1 MDYNTDN
8 FFGFSVWYVFADNT
22 KMYHVGSLKR
32 AVFGKHD
39 YHNFAG
45 TFRDFLK
52 EERTRVLMKRMYKK
66 SIEYVGGDSRYNIL
80 NGNNYDICGIIRP
93 NMSGGRCDPEYDNY
107 LVCGELLFQF
117 LVWLDPIFVSN
128 LYVQMNEDN
137 KINEAVQDIYRSKE
151 IENTIPSIVYC
162 IYNKGL
168 FGKYKP
174 KELIDLLYSCKDMTV
189 TEVLTPRNITKVLH
203 RYFRGHE
210 RVDNPS
216 KKPIIDLQYVKKY
229 IEDSYNIKHVE
240 NTK

>member
-1 MDYNTDN
+1 MDYYEHN
-8 FFGFSVWYVFADNT
+8 
-22 KMYHVGSLKR
+22 GSYWNYINYCR
-32 AVFGKHD
+32 N
-39 YHNFAG
+39 YSCIC
-45 TFRDFLK
+45 RDVYSGI
-52 EERTRVLMKRMYKK
+52 RST
-66 SIEYVGGDSRYNIL
+66 GNIS
-80 NGNNYDICGIIRP
+80 C

-203 RYFRGHE
+203 T
-210 RVDNPS
+210 S
-216 KKPIIDLQYVKKY
+216 KV
-229 IEDSYNIKHVE
+229 SM
-240 NTK
+240 

>member
-22 KMYHVGSLKR
+22 KMYLVGSLKR
-32 AVFGKHD
+32 AVRDKDGVHI
-39 YHNFAG
+39 HAG

-66 SIEYVGGDSRYNIL
+66 SIEYAGGDSRYNIL

-162 IYNKGL
+162 IYSKGL

-203 RYFRGHE
+203 RYFRGLE

-229 IEDSYNIKHVE
+229 VEDSCKNKHIE
-240 NTK
+240 ITK